1 MNELNFSDNI
11 DFIYIW
17 SCLNIY
23 SKYSATR
30 IKLPEENLPSNIF
43 IYNWFRNNVEQKLYV
58 IYRILHAL
66 FLIRTFMKQV
76 YEDSLWKTFSEP
88 EPLIHLWKIKVSQ
101 NVQLFI
107 IRNSLI

>member
-43 IYNWFRNNVEQKLYV
+43 IYN
-58 IYRILHAL
+58 
-66 FLIRTFMKQV
+66 
-76 YEDSLWKTFSEP
+76 
-88 EPLIHLWKIKVSQ
+88 
-101 NVQLFI
+101 
-107 IRNSLI
+107 